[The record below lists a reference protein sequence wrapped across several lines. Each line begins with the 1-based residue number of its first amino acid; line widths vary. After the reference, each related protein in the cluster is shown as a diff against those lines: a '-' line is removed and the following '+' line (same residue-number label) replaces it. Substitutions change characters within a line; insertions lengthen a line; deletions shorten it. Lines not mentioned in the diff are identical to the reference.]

1 MKVALIQM
9 AIREGQPKQNTKTV
23 LALLEK
29 AVLDEPDVIVLP
41 EIQRRLSISFQL
53 SSTTKTVNGE
63 AESSYVYGST
73 VAGKWKR

>member
-29 AVLDEPDVIVLP
+29 RCWMNLM
-41 EIQRRLSISFQL
+41 
-53 SSTTKTVNGE
+53 
-63 AESSYVYGST
+63 
-73 VAGKWKR
+73 